1 MGSALSWGCAGSP
14 PRAAP
19 PPGIPPNVTL
29 VATPIALLASADA
42 APLPGPAASSEPAPP
57 PAEALAPLPTPSAPT
72 PGPPATA
79 NVLMSDELPFFP
91 VRLRAHDADRRR
103 AAHDRDATHEA
114 HDRDATHEAH
124 EAHEAHEGRG
134 ARKRPY
140 HPAPGII
147 VDVTDAQGGATA
159 ADLQRIARNA
169 GYWPFRECYEE
180 GLRGDQRLSGKVSLE
195 LVVNPSGGIDRS
207 TITASTVRDAIVGAC
222 VARETRHVTM
232 PPASSQTTA
241 KLEVSLA
248 TGDEAV
254 TTARPFPNAE
264 SLRESLRAKWDAAS
278 QCYATGLAAHPDIG
292 GRLELRFRV
301 HHDGEIFEVAEVADH
316 DVHFSDIDVTRCVLG
331 VYRTGKLPSLPRS
344 SRERAFVY
352 ALHFESKPDETVAP

>member
-1 MGSALSWGCAGSP
+1 GNKRKNVHRRLIELDVISGPARPRAACSCAGTSSGNMSMRIMHASLSSRRRVACVLMVSALSWGCAGSP

-169 GYWPFRECYEE
+169 GYWPFGECYEE

-207 TITASTVRDAIVGAC
+207 TITA
-222 VARETRHVTM
+222 
-232 PPASSQTTA
+232 
-241 KLEVSLA
+241 
-248 TGDEAV
+248 
-254 TTARPFPNAE
+254 
-264 SLRESLRAKWDAAS
+264 
-278 QCYATGLAAHPDIG
+278 
-292 GRLELRFRV
+292 
-301 HHDGEIFEVAEVADH
+301 
-316 DVHFSDIDVTRCVLG
+316 
-331 VYRTGKLPSLPRS
+331 
-344 SRERAFVY
+344 
-352 ALHFESKPDETVAP
+352 